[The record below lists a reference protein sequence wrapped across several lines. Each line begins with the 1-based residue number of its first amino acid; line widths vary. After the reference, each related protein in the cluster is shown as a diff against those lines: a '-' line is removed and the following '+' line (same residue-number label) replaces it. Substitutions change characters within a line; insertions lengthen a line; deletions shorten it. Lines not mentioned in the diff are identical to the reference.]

1 MVFSDTGDLQG
12 AFYDNNSGVDYHVPV
27 SGSLASPPRL
37 RITHISVEMA
47 PIAKVV
53 SSAMPLLC
61 WLLELETFVVYSK
74 SFHIYGM
81 QGCEMQA

>member
-27 SGSLASPPRL
+27 SGSSASPPRL

-53 SSAMPLLC
+53 FPCRATVMLPPGAGKSAVYGKSS
-61 WLLELETFVVYSK
+61 
-74 SFHIYGM
+74 
-81 QGCEMQA
+81 